1 MGAERTL
8 VAQQYQQLVESIGF
22 PFLILFVVIA
32 LYLLYLGLRA
42 QKRRSETGPD
52 TMIGQTG
59 VVTEGRQF
67 RSRYSVE
74 IRGERWW
81 CVSDYELRPGM
92 EVRVTGVSGM
102 ILEVEPV

>member
-8 VAQQYQQLVESIGF
+8 VEQQYQQLVESVGL
-22 PFLILFVVIA
+22 PMLILFVVIA
-32 LYLLYLGLRA
+32 LCLLYLGLRA
-42 QKRRSETGPD
+42 QKNRPESGQD

-59 VVTEGRQF
+59 IVVEGRKF

-81 CVSDYELRPGM
+81 CRSDYELKPGM
-92 EVRVTGVSGM
+92 EVKVTEVSDM
-102 ILEVEPV
+102 VLDVEPV